1 MSQLNKYFKKELGL
15 PLIYHDYET
24 YDWQSAKYGTIV
36 VDPKENNIGIKLRYN
51 VDQRDPKDPFST
63 YGPSWVALKIRGDET
78 VIVEESS
85 RMLVD
90 KIVYVKYDMVE
101 GKLYYTINGKSK
113 VSDATRQN
121 NFVFELDKGEYIPG
135 NHHIKALINNT
146 IECSPATRTLKELD
160 SKHIV
165 LNSTQLEQ
173 GCEIDVYYVERYD
186 IKNPVPRI
194 FNQEAEPT
202 NPESGDFWITS
213 HPSESMK
220 QKLPLNIFIRYDYNS
235 MQLLVLIKTIS
246 GSIIKIN
253 KNEVEQVNQVVNRS
267 WSTFRIPIQYNEI
280 FDLTVE
286 GINDWYLNNSITKHI
301 KTTSKVDIALLKQEL
316 FKDTTTIYLQ
326 GDPDCNFT
334 IMSAVDLSDIK
345 FTEYEA
351 GKYKA
356 TLPRQLKSYF
366 IDIVTRKAD
375 KLQTTI
381 KSILIRAKDPVEI
394 PLEIT
399 SKEIHLESLSSQYA
413 NVTVT
418 ATYDKEPHIVINSN
432 YPDGITLV
440 NKTSDTNKVYFNYR
454 INLDNGQQYVSFIAD
469 DKKGNALSRVVS
481 VRLPKKK
488 TKEIPQSYK
497 FISGENITSNKG
509 ILGNGYYT
517 LNGNKYIKMYIVAL
531 ANSTLRLENLNE
543 YNTAIIKFIGR
554 STIDNQGYRKY
565 YYLIPCDPYFRNQD
579 GSLKDQ
585 TKYNLYIP
593 YIKFSVHIEDPDA
606 VDLDYIA
613 SMPVYGIEESHL

>member
-1 MSQLNKYFKKELGL
+1 MSKLNDYFEKTIGL
-15 PLIYHDYET
+15 PIIYHDYET
-24 YDWQSAKYGTIV
+24 YDWNSAKYGTIV

-113 VSDATRQN
+113 VSNATRQN

-135 NHHIKALINNT
+135 NYHIKALINNT
-146 IECSPATRTLKELD
+146 IECSPATKTLKELD

-173 GCEIDVYYVERYD
+173 GCEIDVYYIERYD

-194 FNQEAEPT
+194 FNQEAEPE

-213 HPSESMK
+213 HPSESIK
-220 QKLPLNIFIRYDYNS
+220 QKLPLNLFVRYDYNS
-235 MQLLVLIKTIS
+235 MQLLVLLKTII
-246 GSIIKIN
+246 GSTIKIN
-253 KNEVEQVNQVVNRS
+253 KDEVEHVNQVVNRS
-267 WSTFRIPIQYNEI
+267 WSTFRIPIQYNET
-280 FDLTVE
+280 FDVTVE
-286 GINDWYLNNSITKHI
+286 GTNDWYLDNSVTKHI

-316 FKDTTTIYLQ
+316 VKDTSTIYLQ
-326 GDPDCNFT
+326 GDSKCNFM

-345 FTEYEA
+345 FTEYEE

-366 IDIVTRKAD
+366 IDIVLRKAD

-399 SKEIHLESLSSQYA
+399 NKEIKLESLASQYA
-413 NVTVT
+413 NITVT
-418 ATYDKEPHIVINSN
+418 ATYNKEPHMIINSN

-440 NKTSDTNKVYFNYR
+440 NKTINNNKVNFNYR
-454 INLDNGQQYVSFIAD
+454 TNLDNGMQYLSFIAD
-469 DKKGNALSRVVS
+469 DKEGNALSRVVS
-481 VRLPKKK
+481 VRLPKRK
-488 TKEIPQSYK
+488 TKNISEEYGFIEKDTTSGAIPA
-497 FISGENITSNKG
+497 NK
-509 ILGNGYYT
+509 YYT
-517 LNGNKYIKMYIVAL
+517 LNGKKYVKMYIIAL
-531 ANSTLRLENLNE
+531 NNSTLRLENLNE
-543 YNTAIIKFIGR
+543 YNTAPIKFIGR
-554 STIDNQGYRKY
+554 STVNSYGYRKY
-565 YYLIPCDPYFRNQD
+565 NYLIPCDTIPRNLD
-579 GSLKDQ
+579 GTPQDQ
-585 TKYNLYIP
+585 TNWYLDTP
-593 YIKFSVHIEDPDA
+593 YVKFSVHIEDPDA
-606 VDLDYIA
+606 VDLNYIVN
-613 SMPVYGIEESHL
+613 SPILGSHL

>member
-1 MSQLNKYFKKELGL
+1 MSKLNKYFEKELGL

-101 GKLYYTINGKSK
+101 GKLYYTINGKNK

-194 FNQEAEPT
+194 FNQEAEPE

-220 QKLPLNIFIRYDYNS
+220 QKLPLNMFIRYDYNS

-246 GSIIKIN
+246 GSTIKIS
-253 KNEVEQVNQVVNRS
+253 KNEAEQVNQVVNRS
-267 WSTFRIPIQYNEI
+267 WSTFRIPIQYNET

-316 FKDTTTIYLQ
+316 IKDTTTIYLQ

-345 FTEYEA
+345 FTEYEVC
-351 GKYKA
+351 KYKA

-366 IDIVTRKAD
+366 VDIVARKAD
-375 KLQTTI
+375 KLQTAI
-381 KSILIRAKDPVEI
+381 KSILIRAKDSVEI

-418 ATYDKEPHIVINSN
+418 ATYNKEPHMIVNSN

-440 NKTSDTNKVYFNYR
+440 NKTINNDKVNFNYR
-454 INLDNGQQYVSFIAD
+454 INLDSGQQYLSFIAD
-469 DKKGNALSRVVS
+469 DKNGNALSRVVS
-481 VRLPKKK
+481 TRLPKKK
-488 TKEIPQSYK
+488 TKEIPQDYS
-497 FISGENITSNKG
+497 FIEKNIASGSIPANK
-509 ILGNGYYT
+509 YYI
-517 LNGNKYIKMYIVAL
+517 LNGNKYVKMYVIAL
-531 ANSTLRLENLNE
+531 SNSTLRLENLNE
-543 YNTAIIKFIGR
+543 YNTANIKFIGR
-554 STIDNQGYRKY
+554 SIVDSNGYRKY
-565 YYLIPCDPYFRNQD
+565 NYLIPCDTISRNLD
-579 GSLKDQ
+579 GTPQDQ
-585 TKYNLYIP
+585 TNFYLDTP
-593 YIKFSVHIEDPDA
+593 YVKFSVHIEDPDA
-606 VDLDYIA
+606 VDLDYVAI
-613 SMPVYGIEESHL
+613 SSILGSHL

>member
-1 MSQLNKYFKKELGL
+1 MSKLNDYFEKTIGL
-15 PLIYHDYET
+15 PIIYHDYET
-24 YDWQSAKYGTIV
+24 YDWNSAKYGTIV

-113 VSDATRQN
+113 VSNATRQN
-121 NFVFELDKGEYIPG
+121 NFVFELDKGEYIPS
-135 NHHIKALINNT
+135 NYHIKALINNT
-146 IECSPATRTLKELD
+146 IECSPATKTLKELD

-173 GCEIDVYYVERYD
+173 GCEIDVYYIERYD

-194 FNQEAEPT
+194 FNQETEPE

-220 QKLPLNIFIRYDYNS
+220 QKLPLNLFVRYDYNS
-235 MQLLVLIKTIS
+235 MQLLVLLKTII
-246 GSIIKIN
+246 GSTIKIN
-253 KNEVEQVNQVVNRS
+253 KDEVEHVNQVVNRS
-267 WSTFRIPIQYNEI
+267 WSTFRIPIQYNET
-280 FDLTVE
+280 FDVTVE
-286 GINDWYLNNSITKHI
+286 GTNDWYLDNSVTKHI

-316 FKDTTTIYLQ
+316 VKDTSTIYLQ
-326 GDPDCNFT
+326 GDSKCNFM

-345 FTEYEA
+345 FTEYEE

-366 IDIVTRKAD
+366 IDIVSRKAD

-418 ATYDKEPHIVINSN
+418 ATYDKEPHMVINSN

-440 NKTSDTNKVYFNYR
+440 NKVINNDKINFNYR
-454 INLDNGQQYVSFIAD
+454 INLDNGHQYLSFIAD
-469 DKKGNALSRVVS
+469 DKNGNALSRVVS
-481 VRLPKKK
+481 VRLPKRK
-488 TKEIPQSYK
+488 TKNISEEYGFIEKDTTSGAIPA
-497 FISGENITSNKG
+497 NK
-509 ILGNGYYT
+509 YYT
-517 LNGNKYIKMYIVAL
+517 LNGKKYVKMYIIAL
-531 ANSTLRLENLNE
+531 NNSTLRLENLNE
-543 YNTAIIKFIGR
+543 YNTATIKFIGR
-554 STIDNQGYRKY
+554 STVNSYGYRKY
-565 YYLIPCDPYFRNQD
+565 NYLIPCDTIPRNLD
-579 GSLKDQ
+579 GTPQDQ
-585 TKYNLYIP
+585 TNWYLDTP
-593 YIKFSVHIEDPDA
+593 YVKFSVHIEDPDA
-606 VDLDYIA
+606 VDLNYIVN
-613 SMPVYGIEESHL
+613 SPILWSHL

>member
-1 MSQLNKYFKKELGL
+1 MSKLNDYFEKTIGL
-15 PLIYHDYET
+15 PIIYHDYET
-24 YDWQSAKYGTIV
+24 YDWNSAKFGTIV

-63 YGPSWVALKIRGDET
+63 YGLSWVALKIRGDET

-90 KIVYVKYDMVE
+90 KIVYVKYDIVE

-173 GCEIDVYYVERYD
+173 GCEIDVYYIERYD

-194 FNQEAEPT
+194 FNQEAEPE

-220 QKLPLNIFIRYDYNS
+220 QKLPLNLFVRYDYNS
-235 MQLLVLIKTIS
+235 MQLLVLLKTII
-246 GSIIKIN
+246 GSTIKIN
-253 KNEVEQVNQVVNRS
+253 KDEVEHVNQVVNRS
-267 WSTFRIPIQYNEI
+267 WSTFRIPIQYNET
-280 FDLTVE
+280 FDVTVE
-286 GINDWYLNNSITKHI
+286 GTNDWYLDNSVTKHI
-301 KTTSKVDIALLKQEL
+301 KTTSKVNIALLKQEL
-316 FKDTTTIYLQ
+316 VKDTSTIYLQ
-326 GDPDCNFT
+326 GDSKCNFM

-345 FTEYEA
+345 FTEYEE

-366 IDIVTRKAD
+366 IDIVSRKAD
-375 KLQTTI
+375 KLQTII

-399 SKEIHLESLSSQYA
+399 NKEIKLESLSSQYA

-418 ATYDKEPHIVINSN
+418 ATYDKEPHMVINSN

-440 NKTSDTNKVYFNYR
+440 NKTINNNKANFNYR
-454 INLDNGQQYVSFIAD
+454 INLDNGMQYLSFIAD
-469 DKKGNALSRVVS
+469 DKEGNALSRVVS
-481 VRLPKKK
+481 VRLPKRK
-488 TKEIPQSYK
+488 TKNIPEEYR
-497 FISGENITSNKG
+497 FIEKDTTSGAIPANK
-509 ILGNGYYT
+509 YYT
-517 LNGNKYIKMYIVAL
+517 LNGKKYVKMYIIAL
-531 ANSTLRLENLNE
+531 NNSTLRLENLNE
-543 YNTAIIKFIGR
+543 YNTATIKFIGR
-554 STIDNQGYRKY
+554 STVNSYGYRKY
-565 YYLIPCDPYFRNQD
+565 NYLIPCDTILRNLD
-579 GSLKDQ
+579 GTPQDQ
-585 TKYNLYIP
+585 TNWYLDTP
-593 YIKFSVHIEDPDA
+593 YVKFSVHIEDPDA
-606 VDLDYIA
+606 VDLNYIVN
-613 SMPVYGIEESHL
+613 SPILGSHL

>member
-1 MSQLNKYFKKELGL
+1 MSKLNDYFEKTIGL
-15 PLIYHDYET
+15 PIIYHDYET
-24 YDWQSAKYGTIV
+24 YDWNSAKFGTIV

-173 GCEIDVYYVERYD
+173 GCEIDVYYIERYD

-194 FNQEAEPT
+194 FNQEAEPE

-220 QKLPLNIFIRYDYNS
+220 QKLPLNLFVRYDYNS
-235 MQLLVLIKTIS
+235 MQLLVLLKTII
-246 GSIIKIN
+246 GSTIKIN
-253 KNEVEQVNQVVNRS
+253 KGEVEHINQVVNRS
-267 WSTFRIPIQYNEI
+267 WSTFRIPIQYNET
-280 FDLTVE
+280 FDVIIE
-286 GINDWYLNNSITKHI
+286 GTNDWYLDNSVTKHI

-316 FKDTTTIYLQ
+316 VKDTSTIYLQ
-326 GDPDCNFT
+326 GDSKCNFM

-345 FTEYEA
+345 FTEYEE

-356 TLPRQLKSYF
+356 MLPRQLKSYF
-366 IDIVTRKAD
+366 IDIVSRKAD

-399 SKEIHLESLSSQYA
+399 NKEIKLESLTSQYA
-413 NVTVT
+413 NITVT
-418 ATYDKEPHIVINSN
+418 ATYNKEPHIIVNSN
-432 YPDGITLV
+432 YPDNITLV
-440 NKTSDTNKVYFNYR
+440 NKIINNNKANFNYR
-454 INLDNGQQYVSFIAD
+454 INLDNGQQYLSFIAD
-469 DKKGNALSRVVS
+469 DKNGNALSRVVS
-481 VRLPKKK
+481 VRLPKRK
-488 TKEIPQSYK
+488 TKNIPEEYG
-497 FISGENITSNKG
+497 FIEKDTTSDAIPANK
-509 ILGNGYYT
+509 YYT
-517 LNGNKYIKMYIVAL
+517 LNGKKYVKMYIIAL
-531 ANSTLRLENLNE
+531 NNSTLRLENLNE
-543 YNTAIIKFIGR
+543 YNTATIKFIGR
-554 STIDNQGYRKY
+554 STVNSYGYRKY
-565 YYLIPCDPYFRNQD
+565 NYLIPCDTILRNLD
-579 GSLKDQ
+579 GTPQDQ
-585 TKYNLYIP
+585 TNWYLDTP
-593 YIKFSVHIEDPDA
+593 YVKFSVHIEDLDA
-606 VDLDYIA
+606 VDLNYIIN
-613 SMPVYGIEESHL
+613 SPILGSYL

>member
-1 MSQLNKYFKKELGL
+1 MSKLNDYFEKTIGL
-15 PLIYHDYET
+15 PIIYHDYET
-24 YDWQSAKYGTIV
+24 YDWNSAKFGTIV

-78 VIVEESS
+78 VIVKESS

-101 GKLYYTINGKSK
+101 GKLYYIINGKSK

-135 NHHIKALINNT
+135 NYHIKALINNT
-146 IECSPATRTLKELD
+146 IECSPATKTLKELD

-165 LNSTQLEQ
+165 LNATQLEQ
-173 GCEIDVYYVERYD
+173 DCEIDVYYVERYD

-194 FNQEAEPT
+194 FNQEAEPE

-220 QKLPLNIFIRYDYNS
+220 QKLPLNLFVRYDYNS
-235 MQLLVLIKTIS
+235 MQLLVLLKTII
-246 GSIIKIN
+246 GSTIKIN
-253 KNEVEQVNQVVNRS
+253 KDEVEHVNQVVNRS
-267 WSTFRIPIQYNEI
+267 WSTFRIPIQYNET
-280 FDLTVE
+280 FDVTVE
-286 GINDWYLNNSITKHI
+286 GINDWYLDNSVTKHI

-316 FKDTTTIYLQ
+316 VKDTSTIYLQ
-326 GDPDCNFT
+326 GDSKCNFM

-345 FTEYEA
+345 FTEYKE

-366 IDIVTRKAD
+366 IDIVSRKAD

-399 SKEIHLESLSSQYA
+399 NKEIKLESLSSQYA

-418 ATYDKEPHIVINSN
+418 ATYDKEPHMVINSN

-440 NKTSDTNKVYFNYR
+440 NKTINNNKANFNYR
-454 INLDNGQQYVSFIAD
+454 INLDNGMQYLSFIAD
-469 DKKGNALSRVVS
+469 DKEGNALSRVVS
-481 VRLPKKK
+481 VRLPKRK
-488 TKEIPQSYK
+488 TKNISEEYGFIEKDTTSGAIPA
-497 FISGENITSNKG
+497 NK
-509 ILGNGYYT
+509 YYT
-517 LNGNKYIKMYIVAL
+517 LNGKKYVKMYIIAL
-531 ANSTLRLENLNE
+531 NNSTLRLENLNE
-543 YNTAIIKFIGR
+543 YNTATIKFIGR
-554 STIDNQGYRKY
+554 STVNSYGYRKY
-565 YYLIPCDPYFRNQD
+565 NYLIPCDTIPRNLD
-579 GSLKDQ
+579 GTPQDQ
-585 TKYNLYIP
+585 TNWYLDTP
-593 YIKFSVHIEDPDA
+593 YVKFSVHIEDPDA
-606 VDLDYIA
+606 VDLNYIVN
-613 SMPVYGIEESHL
+613 SPILGSYL

>member
-1 MSQLNKYFKKELGL
+1 MSKLNDYFEKTIGL
-15 PLIYHDYET
+15 PIIYHDYET
-24 YDWQSAKYGTIV
+24 YDWNSAKFGTIV

-121 NFVFELDKGEYIPG
+121 NFIFELDKGEYISG

-173 GCEIDVYYVERYD
+173 GCEIDVYYIERYD

-194 FNQEAEPT
+194 FNQEAEPE

-220 QKLPLNIFIRYDYNS
+220 QKLPLNLFVRYDYNS
-235 MQLLVLIKTIS
+235 MQLLVLLKTII
-246 GSIIKIN
+246 GSTIKIN
-253 KNEVEQVNQVVNRS
+253 KDEVEHVNQVVNRS
-267 WSTFRIPIQYNEI
+267 WSTFRIPIQYNET
-280 FDLTVE
+280 FDVTVE
-286 GINDWYLNNSITKHI
+286 GANDWYLDNSVTKHI

-316 FKDTTTIYLQ
+316 VKDTSTIYLQ
-326 GDPDCNFT
+326 GDSKCNFM

-345 FTEYEA
+345 FTEYEE

-366 IDIVTRKAD
+366 IDIISRKTD

-399 SKEIHLESLSSQYA
+399 NKEIKLESLSSQYA

-418 ATYDKEPHIVINSN
+418 ATYDKEPHMVINSN

-440 NKTSDTNKVYFNYR
+440 NKTINNNKANFNYR
-454 INLDNGQQYVSFIAD
+454 INLDNGMQYLSFIAD
-469 DKKGNALSRVVS
+469 DKEGNALSRVVS
-481 VRLPKKK
+481 IRLPKRK
-488 TKEIPQSYK
+488 TKNIPEEYG
-497 FISGENITSNKG
+497 FIEKDTTSSAIPANK
-509 ILGNGYYT
+509 YYT
-517 LNGNKYIKMYIVAL
+517 LNGKKYVKMYIIAL
-531 ANSTLRLENLNE
+531 NNSTLRLENLNE
-543 YNTAIIKFIGR
+543 YNTATIKFIGR
-554 STIDNQGYRKY
+554 STVNSYGYRKY
-565 YYLIPCDPYFRNQD
+565 NYLIPCDTILRNLD
-579 GSLKDQ
+579 GTPRDQ
-585 TKYNLYIP
+585 TNWYLDIP
-593 YIKFSVHIEDPDA
+593 YVKFSVHIEDPDA
-606 VDLDYIA
+606 VDLNYIVN
-613 SMPVYGIEESHL
+613 SPILGSHL

>member
-1 MSQLNKYFKKELGL
+1 MSKLNDYFEKTIGL
-15 PLIYHDYET
+15 PIIYHDYET
-24 YDWQSAKYGTIV
+24 YDWNSAKFGTIV

-63 YGPSWVALKIRGDET
+63 YGSSWVALKIRGDET
-78 VIVEESS
+78 VIIEESS

-90 KIVYVKYDMVE
+90 KIIYIKYDMVE

-160 SKHIV
+160 SKHII

-194 FNQEAEPT
+194 FNQEAEPE

-220 QKLPLNIFIRYDYNS
+220 QKLPLNLFVRYDYNS
-235 MQLLVLIKTIS
+235 MQLLVLLKTII
-246 GSIIKIN
+246 GSTIKIN
-253 KNEVEQVNQVVNRS
+253 KDEVEHVNQVVNRS
-267 WSTFRIPIQYNEI
+267 WSTFRIPIQYNET
-280 FDLTVE
+280 FDVTVE
-286 GINDWYLNNSITKHI
+286 GTNDWYLDNSVTKHI

-316 FKDTTTIYLQ
+316 VKDTSTIYLQ
-326 GDPDCNFT
+326 GDSKCNFM

-345 FTEYEA
+345 FTEYEE

-366 IDIVTRKAD
+366 IDIISRKAD

-399 SKEIHLESLSSQYA
+399 NKEIKLESLTSQYA
-413 NVTVT
+413 NITVT
-418 ATYDKEPHIVINSN
+418 ATYNKEPHIVINSN

-440 NKTSDTNKVYFNYR
+440 NKAINSNKANFNYR
-454 INLDNGQQYVSFIAD
+454 INLDNGMQYLSFIAD
-469 DKKGNALSRVVS
+469 DKEGNALSRVVS
-481 VRLPKKK
+481 VKLPKKK
-488 TKEIPQSYK
+488 TKEIPQSYG
-497 FISGENITSNKG
+497 FIEEYAGEIPANK
-509 ILGNGYYT
+509 YYI
-517 LNGNKYIKMYIVAL
+517 LNGNKYVKMYVKAL
-531 ANSTLRLENLNE
+531 SNSILRLENLNE
-543 YNTAIIKFIGR
+543 YNTANIKFIGR
-554 STIDNQGYRKY
+554 SAIDSYGYRKY
-565 YYLIPCDPYFRNQD
+565 NYLIPCDTIFRNANGTPQNQ
-579 GSLKDQ
+579 LNW
-585 TKYNLYIP
+585 NLNTP
-593 YIKFSVHIEDPDA
+593 YVKFSVHVEDQDA
-606 VDLDYIA
+606 VDLDYIVNKPISGGA
-613 SMPVYGIEESHL
+613 I

>member
-1 MSQLNKYFKKELGL
+1 MSKLNDYFEKTIGL
-15 PLIYHDYET
+15 PIIYHDYET
-24 YDWQSAKYGTIV
+24 YDWNSAKYGTIV

-113 VSDATRQN
+113 VSNATRQN

-135 NHHIKALINNT
+135 NYHIKALINNT
-146 IECSPATRTLKELD
+146 IECSPSTKTLKELD

-173 GCEIDVYYVERYD
+173 GCEIDVYYIERYD

-194 FNQEAEPT
+194 FNQEAEPE

-213 HPSESMK
+213 HPSESIK
-220 QKLPLNIFIRYDYNS
+220 QKLPLNLFVRYDYNS
-235 MQLLVLIKTIS
+235 MQLLVLLKTII
-246 GSIIKIN
+246 GSTIKIN
-253 KNEVEQVNQVVNRS
+253 KDEVEHVNQVVNRS
-267 WSTFRIPIQYNEI
+267 WSTFRIPIQYNET
-280 FDLTVE
+280 FDVTVE
-286 GINDWYLNNSITKHI
+286 GTNDWYLDNSVTKHI

-316 FKDTTTIYLQ
+316 VKDTSTIYLQ
-326 GDPDCNFT
+326 GDSKCNFM

-345 FTEYEA
+345 FTEYEE

-366 IDIVTRKAD
+366 IDIVLRKAD

-399 SKEIHLESLSSQYA
+399 NKEIKLESLASQYA
-413 NVTVT
+413 NITVT
-418 ATYDKEPHIVINSN
+418 ATYNKEPHMIINSN

-440 NKTSDTNKVYFNYR
+440 NKTINNNKVNFNYR
-454 INLDNGQQYVSFIAD
+454 TNLDNGMQYLSFIAD
-469 DKKGNALSRVVS
+469 DKEGNALSRVVS
-481 VRLPKKK
+481 VRLPKRK
-488 TKEIPQSYK
+488 TKNISEEYGFIEKDTTSGAIPA
-497 FISGENITSNKG
+497 NK
-509 ILGNGYYT
+509 YYT
-517 LNGNKYIKMYIVAL
+517 LNGKKYVKMYIIAL
-531 ANSTLRLENLNE
+531 NNSTLRLENLNE
-543 YNTAIIKFIGR
+543 YNTAPIKFIGR
-554 STIDNQGYRKY
+554 STVNSYGYRKY
-565 YYLIPCDPYFRNQD
+565 NYLIPCDTIPRNLD
-579 GSLKDQ
+579 GTPQDQ
-585 TKYNLYIP
+585 TNWYLDTP
-593 YIKFSVHIEDPDA
+593 YVKFSVHIEDPDA
-606 VDLDYIA
+606 VDLNYIVN
-613 SMPVYGIEESHL
+613 SPILGSHL

>member
-51 VDQRDPKDPFST
+51 VDQRDPKDPFSM

-173 GCEIDVYYVERYD
+173 GCEIDVYYIERYD

-194 FNQEAEPT
+194 FNQEAEPE

-246 GSIIKIN
+246 GSTIKIS
-253 KNEVEQVNQVVNRS
+253 KGAAEYVNQIVNRS

-286 GINDWYLNNSITKHI
+286 GTNDWYLDNSVTKHI
-301 KTTSKVDIALLKQEL
+301 VTTSKVDIALSKQTL
-316 FKDTTTIYLQ
+316 TNDNTIIYLQ
-326 GDPDCNFT
+326 GDAHCNFN
-334 IMSAVDLSDIK
+334 IISAVDTSDIK
-345 FTEYEA
+345 FLEYEE
-351 GKYKA
+351 GKYRVI
-356 TLPRQLKSYF
+356 LPRQLKSYF
-366 IDIVTRKAD
+366 IDIVARKVN

-399 SKEIHLESLSSQYA
+399 SKEIKLESLSSQYA

-418 ATYDKEPHIVINSN
+418 ATYNKEPHMIINSN

-440 NKTSDTNKVYFNYR
+440 NKAINNDKVNFNYR
-454 INLDNGQQYVSFIAD
+454 INLDNGQQYLSFIAD
-469 DKKGNALSRVVS
+469 DKNGNALSRVVS
-481 VRLPKKK
+481 VRLPKRK
-488 TKEIPQSYK
+488 TKNIPEEYG
-497 FISGENITSNKG
+497 FIEKDIASGSIPANK
-509 ILGNGYYT
+509 YYI
-517 LNGNKYIKMYIVAL
+517 LNGNKYVKMYVIAL
-531 ANSTLRLENLNE
+531 SNSTLRLENLNE
-543 YNTAIIKFIGR
+543 YNTATIKFIGR
-554 STIDNQGYRKY
+554 STVDSNGYRKY
-565 YYLIPCDPYFRNQD
+565 NYLIPCDTIFRNSD
-579 GSLKDQ
+579 GTPKDQ
-585 TKYNLYIP
+585 TNWYLDTP
-593 YIKFSVHIEDPDA
+593 YVKFSVHIEDPDA
-606 VDLDYIA
+606 VDLNYIVN
-613 SMPVYGIEESHL
+613 SPILGSYL

>member
-24 YDWQSAKYGTIV
+24 YDWQSAKYGTII

-78 VIVEESS
+78 VIIEESS

-101 GKLYYTINGKSK
+101 GKLYYTINGKDK

-146 IECSPATRTLKELD
+146 IECSSATRTLKELD

-194 FNQEAEPT
+194 FNQEAEPE

-246 GSIIKIN
+246 GSTIKIS
-253 KNEVEQVNQVVNRS
+253 KNEAEQVNQIVNRS
-267 WSTFRIPIQYNEI
+267 WSTFRIPIQYNET

-301 KTTSKVDIALLKQEL
+301 VTTSKVDIALLKQEL
-316 FKDTTTIYLQ
+316 VKDTSTIYLQ

-345 FTEYEA
+345 FTEYET

-356 TLPRQLKSYF
+356 VLPRQLKSYF
-366 IDIVTRKAD
+366 IDIVARKAD

-381 KSILIRAKDPVEI
+381 KNVLVRAKDPVEI

-399 SKEIHLESLSSQYA
+399 NKEVKLESLTSQYA
-413 NVTVT
+413 NITVT
-418 ATYDKEPHIVINSN
+418 ATYNKEPHMVINSN

-440 NKTSDTNKVYFNYR
+440 NKAINNDKVNFNYR
-454 INLDNGQQYVSFIAD
+454 INLDNGQQYLSFIAD
-469 DKKGNALSRVVS
+469 DKNGNALSRVIS
-481 VRLPKKK
+481 TRLPKKK
-488 TKEIPQSYK
+488 TKEIPEEYD
-497 FISGENITSNKG
+497 FIEANNYGIIPANK
-509 ILGNGYYT
+509 YYI
-517 LNGNKYIKMYIVAL
+517 LNGSKYVKMYVKAL
-531 ANSTLRLENLNE
+531 ANSTLKLQNLNE
-543 YNTAIIKFIGR
+543 YNTANIKFIGR
-554 STIDNQGYRKY
+554 SAVDSHGYRKY
-565 YYLIPCDPYFRNQD
+565 NYLIPCDTIFRNSD
-579 GSLKDQ
+579 GTPKDQ
-585 TKYNLYIP
+585 STWNLSMP
-593 YIKFSVHIEDPDA
+593 YVKFSVHIEDPDA
-606 VDLDYIA
+606 VDLNYVVNKSIIGDHI
-613 SMPVYGIEESHL
+613 

>member
-1 MSQLNKYFKKELGL
+1 MSKLNDYFEKTIGL
-15 PLIYHDYET
+15 PIIYHDYET
-24 YDWQSAKYGTIV
+24 YDWNSAKFGTIV

-78 VIVEESS
+78 VIIEESS

-90 KIVYVKYDMVE
+90 KIIYVKYDMVE

-160 SKHIV
+160 SKHIA

-194 FNQEAEPT
+194 FNQEVEPE

-220 QKLPLNIFIRYDYNS
+220 QKLPLNLFVRYDYNS
-235 MQLLVLIKTIS
+235 MQLLVLLKTII
-246 GSIIKIN
+246 GSTIKIN
-253 KNEVEQVNQVVNRS
+253 KGEVEYVNQVVNRS

-280 FDLTVE
+280 FDVTVE
-286 GINDWYLNNSITKHI
+286 GTNDWYLDNSVIKHI

-316 FKDTTTIYLQ
+316 VKDTSTIYLQ
-326 GDPDCNFT
+326 GDSKCNFM

-345 FTEYEA
+345 FTEYEE

-366 IDIVTRKAD
+366 IDIVSRKAD

-381 KSILIRAKDPVEI
+381 KNILIRAKDPVEI

-399 SKEIHLESLSSQYA
+399 NKEIKLESLTSQYA
-413 NVTVT
+413 NITVT
-418 ATYDKEPHIVINSN
+418 ATYNKEPHMVINSN

-440 NKTSDTNKVYFNYR
+440 NKTINNNKANFNYR
-454 INLDNGQQYVSFIAD
+454 INLDNGMQYLSFIAD
-469 DKKGNALSRVVS
+469 DKEGNALSRVVS
-481 VRLPKKK
+481 VKLPKKK
-488 TKEIPQSYK
+488 VKEIPQSYG
-497 FISGENITSNKG
+497 FIENNDAGIIPTNK
-509 ILGNGYYT
+509 YYI
-517 LNGNKYIKMYIVAL
+517 LNGNKYVKMYIKAL
-531 ANSTLRLENLNE
+531 SNSILRLENLNE
-543 YNTAIIKFIGR
+543 YNTANIKFIGR
-554 STIDNQGYRKY
+554 SAVDSYGYRKY
-565 YYLIPCDPYFRNQD
+565 NYLIPCDTIFRNANGTPQNQ
-579 GSLKDQ
+579 LNW
-585 TKYNLYIP
+585 NLNTP
-593 YIKFSVHIEDPDA
+593 YVKFSVHIEDPDA
-606 VDLDYIA
+606 VDLDYIINKPISGGA
-613 SMPVYGIEESHL
+613 I

>member
-1 MSQLNKYFKKELGL
+1 MSKLNDYFEKTIGL
-15 PLIYHDYET
+15 PIIYHDYET
-24 YDWQSAKYGTIV
+24 YDWNSAKFGTIV

-78 VIVEESS
+78 IIVEESS

-90 KIVYVKYDMVE
+90 KIVYVKYDMIE

-113 VSDATRQN
+113 VSNATRQN

-146 IECSPATRTLKELD
+146 IECSPATKTLKELD

-173 GCEIDVYYVERYD
+173 GCEIDVYYIERYD

-194 FNQEAEPT
+194 FNQEAEPE

-220 QKLPLNIFIRYDYNS
+220 QKLPLNLFVRYDYNS
-235 MQLLVLIKTIS
+235 MQLLVLLKTII
-246 GSIIKIN
+246 GSTIKIN
-253 KNEVEQVNQVVNRS
+253 KDEVEHVNQVVNRS
-267 WSTFRIPIQYNEI
+267 WSTFRIPIQYNET
-280 FDLTVE
+280 FDVTVE
-286 GINDWYLNNSITKHI
+286 GTNDWYLDNSVTKHI
-301 KTTSKVDIALLKQEL
+301 KTTSKVNIALLKQEL
-316 FKDTTTIYLQ
+316 VKDTSTIYLQ
-326 GDPDCNFT
+326 GDSKCNFM

-345 FTEYEA
+345 FTEYEE

-366 IDIVTRKAD
+366 IDIVSRKAD

-399 SKEIHLESLSSQYA
+399 NKEIKLESLSSQYA

-418 ATYDKEPHIVINSN
+418 ATYNKEPHMIINSN

-440 NKTSDTNKVYFNYR
+440 NKAINNDKVNFNYR
-454 INLDNGQQYVSFIAD
+454 INLDNGQQYLSFIAD
-469 DKKGNALSRVVS
+469 DKNGNALSRVVS
-481 VRLPKKK
+481 VRLPKRK
-488 TKEIPQSYK
+488 TKNIPEEYG
-497 FISGENITSNKG
+497 FIEKDTASGAIPANK
-509 ILGNGYYT
+509 YYT
-517 LNGNKYIKMYIVAL
+517 LNGKKYVKMYIIAL
-531 ANSTLRLENLNE
+531 NNSTLRLENLNE
-543 YNTAIIKFIGR
+543 YNTATIKFIGR
-554 STIDNQGYRKY
+554 STVNSYGYRKY
-565 YYLIPCDPYFRNQD
+565 NYLIPCDTIPRNLD
-579 GSLKDQ
+579 GTPQDQ
-585 TKYNLYIP
+585 TNWYLDTP
-593 YIKFSVHIEDPDA
+593 YVKFSVHIEDPDA
-606 VDLDYIA
+606 VDLNYIVN
-613 SMPVYGIEESHL
+613 SPILGSHL

>member
-1 MSQLNKYFKKELGL
+1 MSKLNKYFEKELGL
-15 PLIYHDYET
+15 SLIYHDYET

-63 YGPSWVALKIRGDET
+63 YGPSWVALKIRCDET

-101 GKLYYTINGKSK
+101 GKLYYTINGKDK

-194 FNQEAEPT
+194 FNQEIEPK

-213 HPSESMK
+213 HPSELMK

-246 GSIIKIN
+246 GSTIKIS
-253 KNEVEQVNQVVNRS
+253 KGAAEYVNQIVNRS

-286 GINDWYLNNSITKHI
+286 GTNDWYLDNSVTKSI

-316 FKDTTTIYLQ
+316 SKDTTTIYLQ

-345 FTEYEA
+345 FTEYKA

-366 IDIVTRKAD
+366 IDIVARKVN

-413 NVTVT
+413 NITVT
-418 ATYDKEPHIVINSN
+418 ATYDKEPHIIVNSN

-440 NKTSDTNKVYFNYR
+440 NKVINNDKVNFNYR
-454 INLDNGQQYVSFIAD
+454 INLDNGQQYLSFIVD
-469 DKKGNALSRVVS
+469 DKEGNALSRVVS
-481 VRLPKKK
+481 VRLPKRK
-488 TKEIPQSYK
+488 TKNIPEEYG
-497 FISGENITSNKG
+497 FIEKDIASGSIPANK
-509 ILGNGYYT
+509 YYI
-517 LNGNKYIKMYIVAL
+517 LNGNKYVKMYVIAL
-531 ANSTLRLENLNE
+531 SNSTLRLENLNE
-543 YNTAIIKFIGR
+543 YNTATIKFIGR
-554 STIDNQGYRKY
+554 STVDSNGYRKY
-565 YYLIPCDPYFRNQD
+565 NYLIPCDTIFRNSD
-579 GSLKDQ
+579 GTPKDQ
-585 TKYNLYIP
+585 TNWYLDTP
-593 YIKFSVHIEDPDA
+593 YVKFSVHIEDPDA
-606 VDLDYIA
+606 VDLNYVAI
-613 SMPVYGIEESHL
+613 SSILGSYL

>member
-1 MSQLNKYFKKELGL
+1 MSKLNDYFEKTIGL
-15 PLIYHDYET
+15 PIIYHDYET
-24 YDWQSAKYGTIV
+24 YDWNSAKFGTIV

-121 NFVFELDKGEYIPG
+121 NFVFELDKGKYIPG

-146 IECSPATRTLKELD
+146 IECSPATHTLKELD

-165 LNSTQLEQ
+165 LNATQLEQ

-194 FNQEAEPT
+194 FNQEAEPE

-220 QKLPLNIFIRYDYNS
+220 QKLPLNLFVRYDYNS
-235 MQLLVLIKTIS
+235 MQLLVLLKTII
-246 GSIIKIN
+246 GSTIKIN
-253 KNEVEQVNQVVNRS
+253 KDEIEHVNQVVNRS
-267 WSTFRIPIQYNEI
+267 WSTFRIPIQYNET
-280 FDLTVE
+280 FDVTIE
-286 GINDWYLNNSITKHI
+286 GTNDWYLDNSVTKHI

-316 FKDTTTIYLQ
+316 VKDTSTIYLQ
-326 GDPDCNFT
+326 GDSKCNFM

-345 FTEYEA
+345 FTEYEE

-366 IDIVTRKAD
+366 IDIVSRKAD

-381 KSILIRAKDPVEI
+381 KSILIRAKDPIEI

-399 SKEIHLESLSSQYA
+399 NKEIKLESLASQYA
-413 NVTVT
+413 NITVT
-418 ATYDKEPHIVINSN
+418 ATYNKEPHMIINSN

-440 NKTSDTNKVYFNYR
+440 NKTINNNKANFNYR
-454 INLDNGQQYVSFIAD
+454 INLDNGMQYLSFIAD
-469 DKKGNALSRVVS
+469 DKEGNALSRVVS
-481 VRLPKKK
+481 VRLPKRK
-488 TKEIPQSYK
+488 TKNISEEYGFIEKDTTSGAIPA
-497 FISGENITSNKG
+497 NK
-509 ILGNGYYT
+509 YYT
-517 LNGNKYIKMYIVAL
+517 LNGKKYVKMYIIAL
-531 ANSTLRLENLNE
+531 NNSTLRLENLNE
-543 YNTAIIKFIGR
+543 YNTATIKFIGR
-554 STIDNQGYRKY
+554 STVNSYGYRKY
-565 YYLIPCDPYFRNQD
+565 NYLIPCDTIPRNLD
-579 GSLKDQ
+579 GTPQDQ
-585 TKYNLYIP
+585 TNWYLDTP
-593 YIKFSVHIEDPDA
+593 YVKFSVHIEDPDA
-606 VDLDYIA
+606 VDLNYIVN
-613 SMPVYGIEESHL
+613 SPILGSHL

>member
-146 IECSPATRTLKELD
+146 IECSPATRTLKEID

-194 FNQEAEPT
+194 FNQEAEPE

-246 GSIIKIN
+246 GSTIKIS
-253 KNEVEQVNQVVNRS
+253 KGAAEYVNQIVNRS

-286 GINDWYLNNSITKHI
+286 DTNDWYLDNSVTKHI
-301 KTTSKVDIALLKQEL
+301 VTTSKVDIALSKQTL
-316 FKDTTTIYLQ
+316 TNDNTIIYLQ
-326 GDPDCNFT
+326 GDAHCNFN
-334 IMSAVDLSDIK
+334 IISAVDTSDIK
-345 FTEYEA
+345 FLEYEE
-351 GKYKA
+351 GKYRVI
-356 TLPRQLKSYF
+356 LPRQLKSYF
-366 IDIVTRKAD
+366 IDIVARKVN

-413 NVTVT
+413 NITVT
-418 ATYDKEPHIVINSN
+418 ATYDKEPHMVINSN

-440 NKTSDTNKVYFNYR
+440 NKVINNDKVNFNYR
-454 INLDNGQQYVSFIAD
+454 INLDSGQQYLSFIVN
-469 DKKGNALSRVVS
+469 DKEGNALSRVIS
-481 VRLPKKK
+481 TRLPRKKI
-488 TKEIPQSYK
+488 KEISEECD
-497 FISGENITSNKG
+497 FIEANNYGTIPANK
-509 ILGNGYYT
+509 YYI
-517 LNGNKYIKMYIVAL
+517 LNGSKYVKMYVKAL
-531 ANSTLRLENLNE
+531 ANSTLKLQNLNE
-543 YNTAIIKFIGR
+543 YNTANIKFIGR
-554 STIDNQGYRKY
+554 SAVDSHGCRKY
-565 YYLIPCDPYFRNQD
+565 NYLIPCDTIFRNSD
-579 GSLKDQ
+579 GTPKDQ
-585 TKYNLYIP
+585 STWNLSMP
-593 YIKFSVHIEDPDA
+593 YVKFNVHIEDPDA
-606 VDLDYIA
+606 VDLDYVVNKSIIGD
-613 SMPVYGIEESHL
+613 YI

>member
-1 MSQLNKYFKKELGL
+1 MSKLNDYFEKTIGL
-15 PLIYHDYET
+15 PIIYHDYET
-24 YDWQSAKYGTIV
+24 YDWNSAKFGTIV

-51 VDQRDPKDPFST
+51 VDQRDSKDPFST

-135 NHHIKALINNT
+135 NYHIKALINNT

-173 GCEIDVYYVERYD
+173 GCEIDVYYIERYD

-194 FNQEAEPT
+194 FNQETEPE

-220 QKLPLNIFIRYDYNS
+220 QKLPLNLFVRYDYNS
-235 MQLLVLIKTIS
+235 MQLLVLLKTII
-246 GSIIKIN
+246 GSTIKIN
-253 KNEVEQVNQVVNRS
+253 KGEVEHINQVVNRS
-267 WSTFRIPIQYNEI
+267 WSTFRIPIQYNET
-280 FDLTVE
+280 FDVTVE
-286 GINDWYLNNSITKHI
+286 GTNDWYLDNSVTKHI

-316 FKDTTTIYLQ
+316 VKDTSTIYLQ
-326 GDPDCNFT
+326 GDSKCNFM

-345 FTEYEA
+345 FTEYEE

-366 IDIVTRKAD
+366 IDIVSRKAD

-399 SKEIHLESLSSQYA
+399 NKEIKLESLSSQYA

-418 ATYDKEPHIVINSN
+418 ATYDKEPHMVINSN

-440 NKTSDTNKVYFNYR
+440 NKTINNNKANFNYR
-454 INLDNGQQYVSFIAD
+454 INLDNGMQYLSFIAD
-469 DKKGNALSRVVS
+469 DKEGNALSRVVS
-481 VRLPKKK
+481 VRLPKRK
-488 TKEIPQSYK
+488 TKNISEEYGFIEKDTTSGAIPA
-497 FISGENITSNKG
+497 NK
-509 ILGNGYYT
+509 YYT
-517 LNGNKYIKMYIVAL
+517 LNGKKYVKMYIIAL
-531 ANSTLRLENLNE
+531 NNSTLRLENLNE
-543 YNTAIIKFIGR
+543 YNTATIKFIGR
-554 STIDNQGYRKY
+554 STVNSYGYRKY
-565 YYLIPCDPYFRNQD
+565 NYLIPCDTIPRNLD
-579 GSLKDQ
+579 GTPQDQ
-585 TKYNLYIP
+585 TNWYLDTP
-593 YIKFSVHIEDPDA
+593 YVKFSVHIEDPDA
-606 VDLDYIA
+606 VDLNYIVN
-613 SMPVYGIEESHL
+613 SPILGSHL

>member
-1 MSQLNKYFKKELGL
+1 MSQLNKYFEKELGL
-15 PLIYHDYET
+15 PLIYHDYGT

-90 KIVYVKYDMVE
+90 KIVYIKYDMVE

-194 FNQEAEPT
+194 FNQEAEPN

-235 MQLLVLIKTIS
+235 MQLLVLIKTIF
-246 GSIIKIN
+246 GSTIKVS
-253 KNEVEQVNQVVNRS
+253 KNEAEQVNQVVNRS

-381 KSILIRAKDPVEI
+381 KNVLVRAKDPVEI

-399 SKEIHLESLSSQYA
+399 SKEIKLESLSSQYA

-418 ATYDKEPHIVINSN
+418 ATYNKEPHMIINSN

-440 NKTSDTNKVYFNYR
+440 NKAINNDKVNFNYR
-454 INLDNGQQYVSFIAD
+454 INLDNGQQYLSFIAD
-469 DKKGNALSRVVS
+469 DKNGNALSRVVS
-481 VRLPKKK
+481 VRLPKRK
-488 TKEIPQSYK
+488 TKNIPEEYG
-497 FISGENITSNKG
+497 FIEKDIASGSIPANK
-509 ILGNGYYT
+509 YYI
-517 LNGNKYIKMYIVAL
+517 LNGNKYVKMYVIAL
-531 ANSTLRLENLNE
+531 SNSTLRLENLNE
-543 YNTAIIKFIGR
+543 YNTATIKFIGR
-554 STIDNQGYRKY
+554 STVDSNGYRKY
-565 YYLIPCDPYFRNQD
+565 NYLIPCDTIFRNSD
-579 GSLKDQ
+579 GTPKDQ
-585 TKYNLYIP
+585 TNWYLDTP
-593 YIKFSVHIEDPDA
+593 YVKFSVHIEDPDA
-606 VDLDYIA
+606 VDLDYIIN
-613 SMPVYGIEESHL
+613 SPLLGSHL

>member
-1 MSQLNKYFKKELGL
+1 MSKLNDYFEKTIGL
-15 PLIYHDYET
+15 PIIYHDYET
-24 YDWQSAKYGTIV
+24 YDWNSAKFGTIV

-101 GKLYYTINGKSK
+101 GKLYYIINGKSK

-135 NHHIKALINNT
+135 NYHIKALINNT
-146 IECSPATRTLKELD
+146 IECSPATKTLKELD

-165 LNSTQLEQ
+165 LNATQLEQ

-194 FNQEAEPT
+194 FNQEAEPE

-220 QKLPLNIFIRYDYNS
+220 QKLPLNLFVRYDYNS
-235 MQLLVLIKTIS
+235 MQLLVLLKTII
-246 GSIIKIN
+246 GSTIKIN
-253 KNEVEQVNQVVNRS
+253 KDEVEHVNQVVNRS
-267 WSTFRIPIQYNEI
+267 WSTFRIPIQYNET
-280 FDLTVE
+280 FDVTVE
-286 GINDWYLNNSITKHI
+286 GINDWYLDNSVTKHI

-316 FKDTTTIYLQ
+316 VKDTSTIYLQ
-326 GDPDCNFT
+326 GNSKCNFM

-345 FTEYEA
+345 FTEYKE

-366 IDIVTRKAD
+366 IDIVSRKAD

-399 SKEIHLESLSSQYA
+399 NKEIKLESLSSQYA

-418 ATYDKEPHIVINSN
+418 ATYDKEPHMVINSN

-440 NKTSDTNKVYFNYR
+440 NKTINNNKANFNYR
-454 INLDNGQQYVSFIAD
+454 INLDNGMQYLSFIAD
-469 DKKGNALSRVVS
+469 DKEGNALSRVVS
-481 VRLPKKK
+481 VRLPKRK
-488 TKEIPQSYK
+488 TKNISEEYGFIEKDTTSGAIPA
-497 FISGENITSNKG
+497 NK
-509 ILGNGYYT
+509 YYT
-517 LNGNKYIKMYIVAL
+517 LNGKKYVKMYIIAL
-531 ANSTLRLENLNE
+531 NNSTLRLENLNE
-543 YNTAIIKFIGR
+543 YNTATIKFIGR
-554 STIDNQGYRKY
+554 STVNSYGYRKY
-565 YYLIPCDPYFRNQD
+565 NYLIPCDTIPRNLD
-579 GSLKDQ
+579 GTPQDQ
-585 TKYNLYIP
+585 TNWYLDTP
-593 YIKFSVHIEDPDA
+593 YVKFSVHIEDPDA
-606 VDLDYIA
+606 VDLNYIVN
-613 SMPVYGIEESHL
+613 SPISGSHL

>member
-1 MSQLNKYFKKELGL
+1 MSKLNKYFEKELGL

-173 GCEIDVYYVERYD
+173 GCEIDVYYIERYD

-194 FNQEAEPT
+194 FNQEAEPE

-220 QKLPLNIFIRYDYNS
+220 QKLPLNMFIRYDYNS
-235 MQLLVLIKTIS
+235 MQLLILIKTIP
-246 GSIIKIN
+246 GSIVKIS
-253 KNEVEQVNQVVNRS
+253 KGEAEHVNQTVNRS
-267 WSTFRIPIQYNEI
+267 WSTFRIPIQYNET

-286 GINDWYLNNSITKHI
+286 GINDWYLDNSVTKHI
-301 KTTSKVDIALLKQEL
+301 KTTSKVDIALLKQEEL
-316 FKDTTTIYLQ
+316 SKDTTTIYLQ

-381 KSILIRAKDPVEI
+381 KNVLVRAKDPVEI

-399 SKEIHLESLSSQYA
+399 SKEIHLESLASQYA

-418 ATYDKEPHIVINSN
+418 ATYHKEPHMVINSN

-440 NKTSDTNKVYFNYR
+440 NKVINNDKVNFNYH
-454 INLDNGQQYVSFIAD
+454 INLDNGQQYLSFIVD
-469 DKKGNALSRVVS
+469 DKEGNALSRVIS
-481 VRLPKKK
+481 TRLPRKKI
-488 TKEIPQSYK
+488 KEISEECD
-497 FISGENITSNKG
+497 FIEANNYGIIPANK
-509 ILGNGYYT
+509 YYI
-517 LNGNKYIKMYIVAL
+517 LNGSKYVKMYVKAL
-531 ANSTLRLENLNE
+531 ANSTLKLQNLNE
-543 YNTAIIKFIGR
+543 YNTATIKFIGR
-554 STIDNQGYRKY
+554 SVVDSHGCRKY
-565 YYLIPCDPYFRNQD
+565 NYLIPCDTIFRNSD
-579 GSLKDQ
+579 GTPKDQ
-585 TKYNLYIP
+585 STWNLSMP
-593 YIKFSVHIEDPDA
+593 YVKFNVHIEDPDA
-606 VDLDYIA
+606 VDLDYVVNKSII
-613 SMPVYGIEESHL
+613 GDHI

>member
-1 MSQLNKYFKKELGL
+1 MSKLNDYFEKTIGL
-15 PLIYHDYET
+15 PIIYHDYET
-24 YDWQSAKYGTIV
+24 YDWNSAKFGTIV

-101 GKLYYTINGKSK
+101 GKLYYTINGKNK

-173 GCEIDVYYVERYD
+173 GCEIDVYYIERYD

-194 FNQEAEPT
+194 FNQEAEPE
-202 NPESGDFWITS
+202 NPESGDFWIMS

-220 QKLPLNIFIRYDYNS
+220 QKLPLNLFVRYDYNS
-235 MQLLVLIKTIS
+235 MQLLVLLKTII
-246 GSIIKIN
+246 GSTIKIN
-253 KNEVEQVNQVVNRS
+253 KNEVEHVNQVVNRS
-267 WSTFRIPIQYNEI
+267 WSTFRIPIQYNET
-280 FDLTVE
+280 FDITVE
-286 GINDWYLNNSITKHI
+286 GTNDWYLDNSVTKHI

-316 FKDTTTIYLQ
+316 VKDTSTIYLQ
-326 GDPDCNFT
+326 GDSKCNFM

-345 FTEYEA
+345 FAEYEE

-366 IDIVTRKAD
+366 IDIVARKAD

-399 SKEIHLESLSSQYA
+399 NKEIKLESLSSQYA

-418 ATYDKEPHIVINSN
+418 ATYNKEPHMIINSN
-432 YPDGITLV
+432 YPDGIMLV
-440 NKTSDTNKVYFNYR
+440 NKAINNDKVNFNYR
-454 INLDNGQQYVSFIAD
+454 INLDNGQQYLSFIAD
-469 DKKGNALSRVVS
+469 DKNGNALSRVVS
-481 VRLPKKK
+481 VRLPKRK
-488 TKEIPQSYK
+488 TKNIPEEYG
-497 FISGENITSNKG
+497 FIEKDTARGTIPANK
-509 ILGNGYYT
+509 YYT
-517 LNGNKYIKMYIVAL
+517 FNGKKYVKMYIIAL
-531 ANSTLRLENLNE
+531 NNSTLRLENLNE
-543 YNTAIIKFIGR
+543 YNTATIKFIGR
-554 STIDNQGYRKY
+554 STVNSYGYRKY
-565 YYLIPCDPYFRNQD
+565 NYLIPCDTIPRNLD
-579 GSLKDQ
+579 GTPKDQ
-585 TKYNLYIP
+585 TNWYLDTP
-593 YIKFSVHIEDPDA
+593 YVKFSVHIEDPDA
-606 VDLDYIA
+606 VDLNYIIN
-613 SMPVYGIEESHL
+613 SPILGSHL

>member
-1 MSQLNKYFKKELGL
+1 MSKLNDYFEKTIGL
-15 PLIYHDYET
+15 PIIYHDYET
-24 YDWQSAKYGTIV
+24 YDWNSAKFGTIV

-173 GCEIDVYYVERYD
+173 GCEIDVYYIERYD

-194 FNQEAEPT
+194 FNQKAEPE

-220 QKLPLNIFIRYDYNS
+220 QKLPLNLFVRYDYNS
-235 MQLLVLIKTIS
+235 MQLLVLLKTII
-246 GSIIKIN
+246 GSTIKIN
-253 KNEVEQVNQVVNRS
+253 KDEVEHVNQVVNRS
-267 WSTFRIPIQYNEI
+267 WSTFRIPIQYNET
-280 FDLTVE
+280 FDVTVE
-286 GINDWYLNNSITKHI
+286 GTNDWYLDNSVTKHI

-316 FKDTTTIYLQ
+316 SKDATTIYLQ
-326 GDPDCNFT
+326 GDSKCNFM

-345 FTEYEA
+345 FAEYEE

-366 IDIVTRKAD
+366 IDIVSRKAD

-399 SKEIHLESLSSQYA
+399 NKEIKLESLASQYA
-413 NVTVT
+413 NITVT
-418 ATYDKEPHIVINSN
+418 ATYNKEPHMIINSN

-440 NKTSDTNKVYFNYR
+440 NKTINNNKANFNYR
-454 INLDNGQQYVSFIAD
+454 INLDNGQQYLSFIAD
-469 DKKGNALSRVVS
+469 DKNGNALSRVVS
-481 VRLPKKK
+481 VRLPKRK
-488 TKEIPQSYK
+488 TKNIPEEYG
-497 FISGENITSNKG
+497 FIEKDTTSGAISANK
-509 ILGNGYYT
+509 YYT
-517 LNGNKYIKMYIVAL
+517 LNGKKYVKMYIIAL
-531 ANSTLRLENLNE
+531 NNSTLRLENLNE
-543 YNTAIIKFIGR
+543 YNTATIKFIGR
-554 STIDNQGYRKY
+554 STVNSYGYRKY
-565 YYLIPCDPYFRNQD
+565 NYLIPCDTTPRNLD
-579 GSLKDQ
+579 GTPQDQ
-585 TKYNLYIP
+585 TNWYLDTP
-593 YIKFSVHIEDPDA
+593 YVKFSIHIEDPDA
-606 VDLDYIA
+606 VDLNYIVN
-613 SMPVYGIEESHL
+613 SPILGSYL

>member
-194 FNQEAEPT
+194 FNQEAEPE
-202 NPESGDFWITS
+202 NPESGDFWIMS

-246 GSIIKIN
+246 GSTIKIS
-253 KNEVEQVNQVVNRS
+253 KGAAEYVNQIVNRS

-286 GINDWYLNNSITKHI
+286 GTNNWYLDNSVTKHI
-301 KTTSKVDIALLKQEL
+301 VTTSKVDIALSKQTL
-316 FKDTTTIYLQ
+316 TNDNTIIYLQ
-326 GDPDCNFT
+326 GDAHCNFN
-334 IMSAVDLSDIK
+334 IISAVDTSDIK
-345 FTEYEA
+345 FLEYEE
-351 GKYKA
+351 GEYRVI
-356 TLPRQLKSYF
+356 LPRQLKSYF
-366 IDIVTRKAD
+366 IDIVARKVN

-418 ATYDKEPHIVINSN
+418 AIYDKEPHMIVNSN

-440 NKTSDTNKVYFNYR
+440 NKVINNDKINFNYR
-454 INLDNGQQYVSFIAD
+454 INLDSGQQYLSFIVD
-469 DKKGNALSRVVS
+469 DKEGNALSRVIS
-481 VRLPKKK
+481 TRLPKKK
-488 TKEIPQSYK
+488 IKEIPQNYS
-497 FISGENITSNKG
+497 FIEKDIASGSIPANK
-509 ILGNGYYT
+509 YYI

-554 STIDNQGYRKY
+554 SAIDNQGYRKY

-585 TKYNLYIP
+585 TKYNLYTP

>member
-1 MSQLNKYFKKELGL
+1 MSKLNDYFEKTIGL
-15 PLIYHDYET
+15 PIIYHDYET
-24 YDWQSAKYGTIV
+24 YDWNSAKFGTIV

-173 GCEIDVYYVERYD
+173 GCEIDVYYIERYD

-194 FNQEAEPT
+194 FNQETEPE

-213 HPSESMK
+213 YPSESMK
-220 QKLPLNIFIRYDYNS
+220 QKLPLNLFVRYDYNS
-235 MQLLVLIKTIS
+235 MQLLVLLKTII
-246 GSIIKIN
+246 GSTIKIN
-253 KNEVEQVNQVVNRS
+253 KGEVEHINQVVNRS
-267 WSTFRIPIQYNEI
+267 WSTFRIPIQYNET
-280 FDLTVE
+280 FDVTIE
-286 GINDWYLNNSITKHI
+286 GTNDWYLDNSVTKHI

-316 FKDTTTIYLQ
+316 VKDTSTIYLQ
-326 GDPDCNFT
+326 GDSKCNFM

-345 FTEYEA
+345 FTEYEE

-366 IDIVTRKAD
+366 IDIVSRKAD

-399 SKEIHLESLSSQYA
+399 NKEIKLESLASQYA
-413 NVTVT
+413 NITVT
-418 ATYDKEPHIVINSN
+418 ATYNKEPHMIINSN

-440 NKTSDTNKVYFNYR
+440 NKTINNNKANFNYR
-454 INLDNGQQYVSFIAD
+454 INLDNGQQYLSFIVD
-469 DKKGNALSRVVS
+469 DKNGNALSRVVS
-481 VRLPKKK
+481 VRLPKRK
-488 TKEIPQSYK
+488 TKNIPEEYG
-497 FISGENITSNKG
+497 FIEKDTTSGAISANK
-509 ILGNGYYT
+509 YYT
-517 LNGNKYIKMYIVAL
+517 LNGKKYVKMYIIAL
-531 ANSTLRLENLNE
+531 NNSTLRLENLNE
-543 YNTAIIKFIGR
+543 YNTATIKFIGR
-554 STIDNQGYRKY
+554 STVNSYGYRKY
-565 YYLIPCDPYFRNQD
+565 NYLIPCDTIPRNLD
-579 GSLKDQ
+579 GTPQDQ
-585 TKYNLYIP
+585 TNWYLDTP
-593 YIKFSVHIEDPDA
+593 YVKFSVHIEDPDA
-606 VDLDYIA
+606 VDLNYIVN
-613 SMPVYGIEESHL
+613 SPILGSHL

>member
-1 MSQLNKYFKKELGL
+1 MSKLNDYFEKTIGL
-15 PLIYHDYET
+15 PIIYHDYET
-24 YDWQSAKYGTIV
+24 YDWNSAKFGTIV

-194 FNQEAEPT
+194 FNQEAEPE

-220 QKLPLNIFIRYDYNS
+220 QKLPLNLFVRYDYNS
-235 MQLLVLIKTIS
+235 MQLLVLLKTII
-246 GSIIKIN
+246 GSTIKIN
-253 KNEVEQVNQVVNRS
+253 KDEVEHVNQVVNRS
-267 WSTFRIPIQYNEI
+267 WSTFRIPIQYNET
-280 FDLTVE
+280 FDVTVE
-286 GINDWYLNNSITKHI
+286 GTNDWYLDNSVTKHI

-316 FKDTTTIYLQ
+316 VKDTSTIYLQ
-326 GDPDCNFT
+326 GDSKCNFM

-345 FTEYEA
+345 FTEYEE

-366 IDIVTRKAD
+366 IDIVARKAD

-381 KSILIRAKDPVEI
+381 KNVLVRAKDPVEI

-399 SKEIHLESLSSQYA
+399 NKKIHLESLASQYA
-413 NVTVT
+413 NVTVS
-418 ATYDKEPHIVINSN
+418 ATYHKEPHIIINSN

-440 NKTSDTNKVYFNYR
+440 NKVINNDKVNFNYR
-454 INLDNGQQYVSFIAD
+454 INLDNGQQYLSFIAD
-469 DKKGNALSRVVS
+469 DKNGNALSRVIS
-481 VRLPKKK
+481 TRLPKKK
-488 TKEIPQSYK
+488 TKEIPQDYSFIEK
-497 FISGENITSNKG
+497 DIISGSIPANK
-509 ILGNGYYT
+509 YYI
-517 LNGNKYIKMYIVAL
+517 LNGNKYVKMYVIAL
-531 ANSTLRLENLNE
+531 SNSTLRLENLNE
-543 YNTAIIKFIGR
+543 YNTANIKFIGR
-554 STIDNQGYRKY
+554 SIVDSNGYRKY
-565 YYLIPCDPYFRNQD
+565 NYLIPCDTISRNRD
-579 GSLKDQ
+579 GTPQDQ
-585 TKYNLYIP
+585 TNFYLDTP
-593 YIKFSVHIEDPDA
+593 YVKFSVHIEDPDA
-606 VDLDYIA
+606 VDLDYVAI
-613 SMPVYGIEESHL
+613 SSILGSHL

>member
-1 MSQLNKYFKKELGL
+1 MSKLNDYFEKTIGL
-15 PLIYHDYET
+15 PIIYHDYET
-24 YDWQSAKYGTIV
+24 YDWNSAKYGTIV

-63 YGPSWVALKIRGDET
+63 YGSSWVALKIRGDET

-113 VSDATRQN
+113 VSNTTRQN

-135 NHHIKALINNT
+135 NYHIKALINNT
-146 IECSPATRTLKELD
+146 IECSPATKTLKELD

-173 GCEIDVYYVERYD
+173 GCEIDVYYIERYD

-194 FNQEAEPT
+194 FNQEVEPE

-213 HPSESMK
+213 HPSESIK
-220 QKLPLNIFIRYDYNS
+220 QKLPLNLFVRYDYNS
-235 MQLLVLIKTIS
+235 MQLLVLLKTII
-246 GSIIKIN
+246 GSTIKIN
-253 KNEVEQVNQVVNRS
+253 KDEVEHVNQVVNRS
-267 WSTFRIPIQYNEI
+267 WSTFRIPIQYNET
-280 FDLTVE
+280 FDVTVE
-286 GINDWYLNNSITKHI
+286 GTNDWYLDNSVTKHI

-316 FKDTTTIYLQ
+316 SKDATTIYLQ
-326 GDPDCNFT
+326 GDSKCNFM

-345 FTEYEA
+345 FAEYEE

-366 IDIVTRKAD
+366 IDIVSRKAD

-399 SKEIHLESLSSQYA
+399 NKEIKLESLSSQYA
-413 NVTVT
+413 NVTIT
-418 ATYDKEPHIVINSN
+418 ATYNKEPHMIINSN

-440 NKTSDTNKVYFNYR
+440 NKAINNDKVNFNYR
-454 INLDNGQQYVSFIAD
+454 INLDNGQQYLSFIAD
-469 DKKGNALSRVVS
+469 DKNGNALSRVVS
-481 VRLPKKK
+481 VRLPKRK
-488 TKEIPQSYK
+488 TKNISEEYGFIEKDTTSGAIPA
-497 FISGENITSNKG
+497 NK
-509 ILGNGYYT
+509 YYT
-517 LNGNKYIKMYIVAL
+517 LNGKKYVKMYIIAL
-531 ANSTLRLENLNE
+531 NNSTLRLENLNE
-543 YNTAIIKFIGR
+543 YNTATIKFIGR
-554 STIDNQGYRKY
+554 STVNSYGYRKY
-565 YYLIPCDPYFRNQD
+565 NYLIPCDTIPRNLD
-579 GSLKDQ
+579 GTPQDQ
-585 TKYNLYIP
+585 TNWYLDTP
-593 YIKFSVHIEDPDA
+593 YVKFSVHIEDPDA
-606 VDLDYIA
+606 VDLNYIVN
-613 SMPVYGIEESHL
+613 SPILGSHL

>member
-1 MSQLNKYFKKELGL
+1 MSKLNDYFEKTIGL
-15 PLIYHDYET
+15 PIIYHDYET
-24 YDWQSAKYGTIV
+24 YDWNSAKFGTIV

-63 YGPSWVALKIRGDET
+63 YGPSWIALKIHGDET

-173 GCEIDVYYVERYD
+173 GCEINVYYIERYD

-194 FNQEAEPT
+194 FNQEAEPE

-220 QKLPLNIFIRYDYNS
+220 QKLPLNLFVRYDYNS
-235 MQLLVLIKTIS
+235 MQLLVLLKTII
-246 GSIIKIN
+246 GSTIKIN
-253 KNEVEQVNQVVNRS
+253 KDEVEHVNQVVNRS
-267 WSTFRIPIQYNEI
+267 WSTFRIPIQYNET
-280 FDLTVE
+280 FDITVE
-286 GINDWYLNNSITKHI
+286 GTNDWYLDNSVTKHI

-316 FKDTTTIYLQ
+316 SKDATTIYLQ
-326 GDPDCNFT
+326 GDSKCNFM

-345 FTEYEA
+345 FAEYEE

-366 IDIVTRKAD
+366 IDIVSRKAD

-399 SKEIHLESLSSQYA
+399 NKEIKLESLASQYA
-413 NVTVT
+413 NITVT
-418 ATYDKEPHIVINSN
+418 ATYNKEPHMIINSN

-440 NKTSDTNKVYFNYR
+440 NKAINNDKVNFNYR
-454 INLDNGQQYVSFIAD
+454 INLDNGQQYLSFIAD
-469 DKKGNALSRVVS
+469 DKNGNALSRVVS
-481 VRLPKKK
+481 VRLPKRK
-488 TKEIPQSYK
+488 TKNIPEEYG
-497 FISGENITSNKG
+497 FIEKDTTSGAISANK
-509 ILGNGYYT
+509 YYT
-517 LNGNKYIKMYIVAL
+517 LNGKKYVKMYIIAL
-531 ANSTLRLENLNE
+531 NNSTLRLENLNE
-543 YNTAIIKFIGR
+543 YNFAPIKFIGR
-554 STIDNQGYRKY
+554 AAADSNGYRKY
-565 YYLIPCDPYFRNQD
+565 NYLIPCDTVFRNAN
-579 GSLKDQ
+579 GSPKDQ
-585 TKYNLYIP
+585 SDYSLATP
-593 YIKFSVHIEDPDA
+593 YVKFSVHIEDSDA
-606 VDLDYIA
+606 VDLDYIVNKPISGGA
-613 SMPVYGIEESHL
+613 I

>member
-1 MSQLNKYFKKELGL
+1 MSKLNDYFEKTIGL
-15 PLIYHDYET
+15 PIIYHDYET
-24 YDWQSAKYGTIV
+24 YDWNSAKFGTIV

-173 GCEIDVYYVERYD
+173 GCEINVYYIERYD

-194 FNQEAEPT
+194 FNQEAEPE

-220 QKLPLNIFIRYDYNS
+220 QKLPLNLFVRYDYNS
-235 MQLLVLIKTIS
+235 MQLLVLLKTII
-246 GSIIKIN
+246 GSTIKIN
-253 KNEVEQVNQVVNRS
+253 KDEVEHVNQVVNRS
-267 WSTFRIPIQYNEI
+267 WSTFRIPIQYNET
-280 FDLTVE
+280 FDITVE
-286 GINDWYLNNSITKHI
+286 STNDWYLDNSVTKHI

-316 FKDTTTIYLQ
+316 SKDATTIYLQ
-326 GDPDCNFT
+326 GDSKCNFM

-345 FTEYEA
+345 FAEYEE

-366 IDIVTRKAD
+366 IDIVSRKAD

-399 SKEIHLESLSSQYA
+399 NKEIKLESLASQYA
-413 NVTVT
+413 NITVT
-418 ATYDKEPHIVINSN
+418 ATYNKEPHMIINSN

-440 NKTSDTNKVYFNYR
+440 NKAINNDKVNFNYR
-454 INLDNGQQYVSFIAD
+454 INLDNGQQYLSFIAD
-469 DKKGNALSRVVS
+469 DKNGNALSRVVS
-481 VRLPKKK
+481 VRLPKRK
-488 TKEIPQSYK
+488 TKNIPEEYG
-497 FISGENITSNKG
+497 FIEKDTTSDAISANK
-509 ILGNGYYT
+509 YYT
-517 LNGNKYIKMYIVAL
+517 LNGKKYVKMYIIAL
-531 ANSTLRLENLNE
+531 NNSTLRLENLNE
-543 YNTAIIKFIGR
+543 YNTATIKFIGR
-554 STIDNQGYRKY
+554 STVNSYGYRKY
-565 YYLIPCDPYFRNQD
+565 NYLIPCDTIPRNLD
-579 GSLKDQ
+579 GTPQDQ
-585 TKYNLYIP
+585 TNWYLDTP
-593 YIKFSVHIEDPDA
+593 YVKFSVHIEDPDA
-606 VDLDYIA
+606 VDLNYIVN
-613 SMPVYGIEESHL
+613 SPILGSYL

>member
-1 MSQLNKYFKKELGL
+1 MSKLNKYFEKELGL

-194 FNQEAEPT
+194 FNQEAEPE
-202 NPESGDFWITS
+202 NPKSGDFWITS

-220 QKLPLNIFIRYDYNS
+220 QKLPLNLFVRYDYNS
-235 MQLLVLIKTIS
+235 MQLLVLLKTIIDS
-246 GSIIKIN
+246 TIKIN
-253 KNEVEQVNQVVNRS
+253 KDEVEQVNQVVNRS

-280 FDLTVE
+280 FDVTIE
-286 GINDWYLNNSITKHI
+286 GTNDWYLDNSVIKHI

-316 FKDTTTIYLQ
+316 VKDTSTIYLQ
-326 GDPDCNFT
+326 GDSKCNFM

-345 FTEYEA
+345 FTEYEE

-356 TLPRQLKSYF
+356 MLPRQLKSYF
-366 IDIVTRKAD
+366 IDIVSRKAD

-399 SKEIHLESLSSQYA
+399 NKEIKLESLSSQYA

-418 ATYDKEPHIVINSN
+418 ATYNKEPHMIINSN

-440 NKTSDTNKVYFNYR
+440 NKVINNDKVNFNYR
-454 INLDNGQQYVSFIAD
+454 INLDNGQQYLSFIVD
-469 DKKGNALSRVVS
+469 DKEGNALSRVIS
-481 VRLPKKK
+481 TRLPRKKI
-488 TKEIPQSYK
+488 KEISEECD
-497 FISGENITSNKG
+497 FIEANNYGIIPANK
-509 ILGNGYYT
+509 YYI
-517 LNGNKYIKMYIVAL
+517 LNGSKYVKMYVKAL
-531 ANSTLRLENLNE
+531 ANSTLKLQNLNE
-543 YNTAIIKFIGR
+543 YNTANIKFIGR
-554 STIDNQGYRKY
+554 SAVDSHGCRKY
-565 YYLIPCDPYFRNQD
+565 NYLIPCDTIFRNSD
-579 GSLKDQ
+579 GTPKDQ
-585 TKYNLYIP
+585 STWNLNMP
-593 YIKFSVHIEDPDA
+593 YVKFNVHIEDPDA
-606 VDLDYIA
+606 VDLDYVVNKSII
-613 SMPVYGIEESHL
+613 GDHI

>member
-1 MSQLNKYFKKELGL
+1 MSKINDYFEKTIGL
-15 PLIYHDYET
+15 PIIYHDYET
-24 YDWQSAKYGTIV
+24 YDWNSAKFGTIV

-173 GCEIDVYYVERYD
+173 GCEIDVYYIERYD

-194 FNQEAEPT
+194 FNQEAEPE

-220 QKLPLNIFIRYDYNS
+220 QKLPLNLFVRYDYNS
-235 MQLLVLIKTIS
+235 MQLLVLLKTII
-246 GSIIKIN
+246 GSTIKIS
-253 KNEVEQVNQVVNRS
+253 KDEVEHVNQVVNRS
-267 WSTFRIPIQYNEI
+267 WSTFRIPIQYNET
-280 FDLTVE
+280 FDVTVE
-286 GINDWYLNNSITKHI
+286 GTNDWYLDNSVTKHI

-316 FKDTTTIYLQ
+316 VKDTSTIYLQ
-326 GDPDCNFT
+326 GDSKCNFM

-345 FTEYEA
+345 FTEYEE

-366 IDIVTRKAD
+366 IDIVSRKAD

-399 SKEIHLESLSSQYA
+399 NKEIKLESLTSQYA
-413 NVTVT
+413 NITVT
-418 ATYDKEPHIVINSN
+418 ATYNKEPHMVINSN

-440 NKTSDTNKVYFNYR
+440 NKVINNNKANFNYR
-454 INLDNGQQYVSFIAD
+454 INLDNGMQYLSFIAD
-469 DKKGNALSRVVS
+469 DKEGNALSRVVS
-481 VRLPKKK
+481 VKLPKKK
-488 TKEIPQSYK
+488 IKEIPQSYG
-497 FISGENITSNKG
+497 FIEEYAGIIPANK
-509 ILGNGYYT
+509 YYI
-517 LNGNKYIKMYIVAL
+517 LNGNKYVKMYVKAL
-531 ANSTLRLENLNE
+531 SNSTLRLENLNE
-543 YNTAIIKFIGR
+543 YNFAPVKFIGR
-554 STIDNQGYRKY
+554 SAVDSYGYRKY
-565 YYLIPCDPYFRNQD
+565 NYLIPCDTIFRNAD
-579 GSLKDQ
+579 GTPKNQSSL
-585 TKYNLYIP
+585 NLNTP
-593 YIKFSVHIEDPDA
+593 YVKFSVHIEDSDA
-606 VDLDYIA
+606 VDLNYIVNSPISGSA
-613 SMPVYGIEESHL
+613 I

>member
-194 FNQEAEPT
+194 FNQEIEPK

-220 QKLPLNIFIRYDYNS
+220 QKLPLNLFVRYDYNS
-235 MQLLVLIKTIS
+235 MQLLVLLKTIS
-246 GSIIKIN
+246 GSTIKIN
-253 KNEVEQVNQVVNRS
+253 KNEAEQVNQVVNRS
-267 WSTFRIPIQYNEI
+267 WSTFRIPLQYNEI

-316 FKDTTTIYLQ
+316 IKDTTTIYLQ

-345 FTEYEA
+345 FTEYEEC
-351 GKYKA
+351 KYKA
-356 TLPRQLKSYF
+356 VLPRQLKSYF
-366 IDIVTRKAD
+366 IDIVARKAD
-375 KLQTTI
+375 KLQTAI

-418 ATYDKEPHIVINSN
+418 ATYDKEPHIIINSN

-440 NKTSDTNKVYFNYR
+440 NKTIDNDKVNFNYR
-454 INLDNGQQYVSFIAD
+454 INLDSGQQYLSFIVD
-469 DKKGNALSRVVS
+469 DKEGNALSRVIS
-481 VRLPKKK
+481 TRLPKKK
-488 TKEIPQSYK
+488 TKEILEEFLTSFPQSIVN
-497 FISGENITSNKG
+497 FTFS
-509 ILGNGYYT
+509 
-517 LNGNKYIKMYIVAL
+517 KYFQ
-531 ANSTLRLENLNE
+531 S
-543 YNTAIIKFIGR
+543 
-554 STIDNQGYRKY
+554 
-565 YYLIPCDPYFRNQD
+565 
-579 GSLKDQ
+579 
-585 TKYNLYIP
+585 
-593 YIKFSVHIEDPDA
+593 
-606 VDLDYIA
+606 
-613 SMPVYGIEESHL
+613 

>member
-1 MSQLNKYFKKELGL
+1 MSKLNDYFEKTIGL
-15 PLIYHDYET
+15 PIIYHDYET
-24 YDWQSAKYGTIV
+24 YDWNSAKYGTIV

-113 VSDATRQN
+113 VSNATRQN

-135 NHHIKALINNT
+135 NYHIKALINNT
-146 IECSPATRTLKELD
+146 IECSPATKTLKELD

-173 GCEIDVYYVERYD
+173 GCEIDVYYIERYD

-194 FNQEAEPT
+194 FNQEAEPE

-213 HPSESMK
+213 HPSESIK
-220 QKLPLNIFIRYDYNS
+220 QKLPLNLFVRYDYNS
-235 MQLLVLIKTIS
+235 MQLLVLLKTII
-246 GSIIKIN
+246 GSTIKIN
-253 KNEVEQVNQVVNRS
+253 KDEVEHVNQVVNRS
-267 WSTFRIPIQYNEI
+267 WSTFRIPIQYNET
-280 FDLTVE
+280 FDVTVE
-286 GINDWYLNNSITKHI
+286 GTNDWYLDNSVTKHI

-316 FKDTTTIYLQ
+316 VKDTSTIYLQ
-326 GDPDCNFT
+326 GDSKCNFM

-345 FTEYEA
+345 FTEYEE

-366 IDIVTRKAD
+366 IDIVLRKAD

-399 SKEIHLESLSSQYA
+399 NKEIKLESLASQYA
-413 NVTVT
+413 NITVT
-418 ATYDKEPHIVINSN
+418 ATYNKEPHMIINSN

-440 NKTSDTNKVYFNYR
+440 NKTINNNKVNFNYR
-454 INLDNGQQYVSFIAD
+454 TNLDNGMQYLSFIAD
-469 DKKGNALSRVVS
+469 DKEGNALSRVVS
-481 VRLPKKK
+481 VRLPKRK
-488 TKEIPQSYK
+488 TKNISEEYGFIEKDTTSGAIPA
-497 FISGENITSNKG
+497 NK
-509 ILGNGYYT
+509 YYT
-517 LNGNKYIKMYIVAL
+517 LNGKKYVKMYIIAL
-531 ANSTLRLENLNE
+531 NNSTLRLENLNE
-543 YNTAIIKFIGR
+543 YNTAPIKFIGR
-554 STIDNQGYRKY
+554 STVNSYGYRKY
-565 YYLIPCDPYFRNQD
+565 NYLIPCDTIPRNLD
-579 GSLKDQ
+579 GTPQDQ
-585 TKYNLYIP
+585 TNWYLDTP
-593 YIKFSVHIEDPDA
+593 YVKFSVHIEDPDA
-606 VDLDYIA
+606 VDLNYIVN
-613 SMPVYGIEESHL
+613 SSILGSHL

>member
-1 MSQLNKYFKKELGL
+1 MSKLNDYFEKTIGL
-15 PLIYHDYET
+15 PIIYHDYET
-24 YDWQSAKYGTIV
+24 YDWNSAKFGTIV

-90 KIVYVKYDMVE
+90 KIVYIKYDMVE

-173 GCEIDVYYVERYD
+173 GCEIDIYYVERYD

-194 FNQEAEPT
+194 FNQEAEPE

-220 QKLPLNIFIRYDYNS
+220 QKLPLNLFVRYDYNS
-235 MQLLVLIKTIS
+235 MQLLVLLKTII
-246 GSIIKIN
+246 GSTIKIN
-253 KNEVEQVNQVVNRS
+253 KEEVEYINQVVNRS

-280 FDLTVE
+280 FDVTVE
-286 GINDWYLNNSITKHI
+286 GTNDWYLDNSVTKHI

-316 FKDTTTIYLQ
+316 VKDTSTIYLQ
-326 GDPDCNFT
+326 GDPKCNFM

-345 FTEYEA
+345 FTEYEE

-366 IDIVTRKAD
+366 IDIISRKAD

-399 SKEIHLESLSSQYA
+399 NKEIKLESLTSQYA
-413 NVTVT
+413 NVIVT
-418 ATYDKEPHIVINSN
+418 ATYNKEPHMVINSN

-440 NKTSDTNKVYFNYR
+440 NKTINNNKANFNYR
-454 INLDNGQQYVSFIAD
+454 INLDNGIQYLSFIAD
-469 DKKGNALSRVVS
+469 DKEGNALSRVVS
-481 VRLPKKK
+481 VKLPKKK
-488 TKEIPQSYK
+488 TKEIYQEYD
-497 FISGENITSNKG
+497 FIENNDAGIIPANK
-509 ILGNGYYT
+509 YYI
-517 LNGNKYIKMYIVAL
+517 LNGNKYVKMYIKAL
-531 ANSTLRLENLNE
+531 SNSILRLENLNE
-543 YNTAIIKFIGR
+543 YNTANIKFIGR
-554 STIDNQGYRKY
+554 SAVDSYGYRKY
-565 YYLIPCDPYFRNQD
+565 NYLIPCDTIFRNANGTPQNQ
-579 GSLKDQ
+579 LNW
-585 TKYNLYIP
+585 NLNTP
-593 YIKFSVHIEDPDA
+593 YVKFSVHIEDPDA
-606 VDLDYIA
+606 VDLDYIINKPISGGA
-613 SMPVYGIEESHL
+613 I

>member
-1 MSQLNKYFKKELGL
+1 MSKLNDYFEKTIGL
-15 PLIYHDYET
+15 PIIYHDYET
-24 YDWQSAKYGTIV
+24 YDWNSAKFGTIV

-101 GKLYYTINGKSK
+101 GKLYYTINGKNK

-173 GCEIDVYYVERYD
+173 GCEIDVYYIERYD

-194 FNQEAEPT
+194 FNQEAEPE
-202 NPESGDFWITS
+202 NPESGDFWIMS

-220 QKLPLNIFIRYDYNS
+220 QKLPLNLFVRYDYNS
-235 MQLLVLIKTIS
+235 MQLLVLLKTIIS
-246 GSIIKIN
+246 STIKIN
-253 KNEVEQVNQVVNRS
+253 KDEVEHVNQVVNRS
-267 WSTFRIPIQYNEI
+267 WSTFRIPIQYNET
-280 FDLTVE
+280 FDITVE
-286 GINDWYLNNSITKHI
+286 GTNDWYLDNSVTKHI

-316 FKDTTTIYLQ
+316 SKDATTIYLQ
-326 GDPDCNFT
+326 GDSKCNFM

-345 FTEYEA
+345 FAEYEE

-366 IDIVTRKAD
+366 IDIVSRKAD

-399 SKEIHLESLSSQYA
+399 NKEIKLESLASQYA
-413 NVTVT
+413 NITVT
-418 ATYDKEPHIVINSN
+418 ATYNKEPHMIINSN

-440 NKTSDTNKVYFNYR
+440 NKTINNNKANFNYR
-454 INLDNGQQYVSFIAD
+454 INLDNGQQYLSFIAD
-469 DKKGNALSRVVS
+469 DKNGNALSRVVS
-481 VRLPKKK
+481 IRLPKRK
-488 TKEIPQSYK
+488 TKNIPEEYG
-497 FISGENITSNKG
+497 FIEKDTTSGAIPANK
-509 ILGNGYYT
+509 YYT
-517 LNGNKYIKMYIVAL
+517 LNGKKYVKMYIIAL
-531 ANSTLRLENLNE
+531 NNSTLRLENLNE
-543 YNTAIIKFIGR
+543 YNTATIKFIGR
-554 STIDNQGYRKY
+554 STVNSYGYRKY
-565 YYLIPCDPYFRNQD
+565 NYLIPCDTILRNLD
-579 GSLKDQ
+579 GTPQDQ
-585 TKYNLYIP
+585 TNWYLDTP
-593 YIKFSVHIEDPDA
+593 YVKFSVHIEDPDA
-606 VDLDYIA
+606 VDLNYIVN
-613 SMPVYGIEESHL
+613 SPILGSHL